1 VRPFSHHAT
10 RARLAQCGRR
20 DYVGGPK
27 DVLEIGSSLREARR
41 RQGVGLS
48 EASAATMIRAR
59 YLEALEQ
66 ERPDG
71 LPEGPYQRSFLREYA
86 EYLGLDGD
94 ILVAEWMHRFRPP
107 APEAAAPPPRR
118 PTLGAALGELRHR
131 RGLILALALIVAG
144 IAVWQLSRS
153 GSPTVQSPPAI
164 SVTPPRTNAPAAP
177 ASARTVHLRP
187 KPIGVLELTAVHGPS
202 WLLAR
207 LGSSLGPVLAEQ
219 TLQPGQTARFGLK
232 KPVWIRLGA
241 PWNLVAAI
249 GGRSISAALPSRTG
263 NVLVTPRGIT
273 PD

>member
-1 VRPFSHHAT
+1 M
-10 RARLAQCGRR
+10 RAVR

-41 RQGVGLS
+41 RRGVGLS

-66 ERPDG
+66 ERPDA

-94 ILVAEWMHRFRPP
+94 ILVAEWMLRFRPP
-107 APEAAAPPPRR
+107 APEATAPPPRR
-118 PTLGAALGELRHR
+118 AAVGVALDELRHR
-131 RGLILALALIVAG
+131 RGLILALALVVAG
-144 IAVWQLSRS
+144 FAVWELSRS

-164 SVTPPRTNAPAAP
+164 TVSPPRGNPPAAAAAA
-177 ASARTVHLRP
+177 ASARTVHLKP
-187 KPIGVLELTAVHGPS
+187 KTIAALELTAVHGPS

-232 KPVWIRLGA
+232 KPLWLRLGA
-241 PWNLVAAI
+241 PWNLAAAI
-249 GGRSISAALPSRTG
+249 GGRSVSAALPSLTG
-263 NVLVTPRGIT
+263 NVLVTTRGVT

>member
-1 VRPFSHHAT
+1 MRPFSHHAT
-10 RARLAQCGRR
+10 GTRLAQFGRR

-41 RQGVGLS
+41 RRGVGLS

-66 ERPDG
+66 ERPDA

-94 ILVAEWMHRFRPP
+94 ILVAEWMLRFQPP

-118 PTLGAALGELRHR
+118 PTVGAALEELRHR
-131 RGLILALALIVAG
+131 RGLILALALVVAG

-164 SVTPPRTNAPAAP
+164 AVTPPGTNAPAAA

-187 KPIGVLELTAVHGPS
+187 KAAAALELTAVHGPS

-232 KPVWIRLGA
+232 KRLWIRLGA
-241 PWNLVAAI
+241 PWNLAAAI
-249 GGRSISAALPSRTG
+249 GGRSMSAALPALTG
-263 NVLVTPRGIT
+263 NVLVTARGIT

>member
-1 VRPFSHHAT
+1 M
-10 RARLAQCGRR
+10 
-20 DYVGGPK
+20 
-27 DVLEIGSSLREARR
+27 LEIGSSLREARR
-41 RQGVGLS
+41 RRGVGLS
-48 EASAATMIRAR
+48 EASAATMIRGR

-66 ERPDG
+66 ERPDA

-94 ILVAEWMHRFRPP
+94 ILVAEWMLRFRPP
-107 APEAAAPPPRR
+107 VPETTAPPPRR
-118 PTLGAALGELRHR
+118 PAFGAALDELQHR
-131 RGLILALALIVAG
+131 RGLILALALVVAG

-164 SVTPPRTNAPAAP
+164 TVSPPPTTAAAAA
-177 ASARTVHLRP
+177 ASTRTVHP
-187 KPIGVLELTAVHGPS
+187 KPKSVASLELTAVRGPS

-232 KPVWIRLGA
+232 KPLWLRLGA

-249 GGRSISAALPSRTG
+249 GGRSVSAALPSLTG
-263 NVLVTPRGIT
+263 NVLVTTRGVT